1 MFLYINIGL
10 LAVCALVAVMGVFY
24 FIKELISYAAFLRP
38 ESHVFQNEE
47 IPILILDPRYRP
59 LKVNP
64 AAKEVFDLD
73 SARARSLK
81 DIFRITAGEELEITH
96 DLISDKEKLLKARSV
111 RTGLLYTLHFTSVED
126 ERHKHRFIICM
137 ALAGERQETTGRSA
151 EAEAGTDFLTS
162 LWNRRGGERLIQDAM
177 SGTGGCLAFVDLD
190 NLKYINDIYGHL
202 AGDLALK
209 TAASVL
215 RDRKNVIASRIGG
228 DEFLLF
234 MPGARAKEA
243 EEQARAICQS
253 FETRKGRLK
262 ETSLSIGLFT
272 FSGKV
277 SFEEAREKA
286 DKALYHV
293 KQNGKSGYY
302 FYREKSALVEK
313 EATVDLQSLMRSLE
327 LQGQYK
333 GAFNVNNRAFANIYY
348 YITSVARR
356 SGGSVN
362 ILLITIE
369 PKDGGVFTDQEQERA
384 QWCLNKVMGETLR
397 NVDVSSR
404 FSATQY
410 LVILTNARRDSIPKI
425 MERVFRDFRRSFK
438 NEDVILA
445 YDSAEYAVESQE
457 CLMDAP
463 VC

>member
-1 MFLYINIGL
+1 
-10 LAVCALVAVMGVFY
+10 
-24 FIKELISYAAFLRP
+24 
-38 ESHVFQNEE
+38 
-47 IPILILDPRYRP
+47 
-59 LKVNP
+59 
-64 AAKEVFDLD
+64 
-73 SARARSLK
+73 
-81 DIFRITAGEELEITH
+81 
-96 DLISDKEKLLKARSV
+96 
-111 RTGLLYTLHFTSVED
+111 
-126 ERHKHRFIICM
+126 
-137 ALAGERQETTGRSA
+137 
-151 EAEAGTDFLTS
+151 
-162 LWNRRGGERLIQDAM
+162 
-177 SGTGGCLAFVDLD
+177 
-190 NLKYINDIYGHL
+190 
-202 AGDLALK
+202 
-209 TAASVL
+209 
-215 RDRKNVIASRIGG
+215 
-228 DEFLLF
+228 
-234 MPGARAKEA
+234 
-243 EEQARAICQS
+243 
-253 FETRKGRLK
+253 
-262 ETSLSIGLFT
+262 
-272 FSGKV
+272 
-277 SFEEAREKA
+277 
-286 DKALYHV
+286 
-293 KQNGKSGYY
+293 
-302 FYREKSALVEK
+302 VEK